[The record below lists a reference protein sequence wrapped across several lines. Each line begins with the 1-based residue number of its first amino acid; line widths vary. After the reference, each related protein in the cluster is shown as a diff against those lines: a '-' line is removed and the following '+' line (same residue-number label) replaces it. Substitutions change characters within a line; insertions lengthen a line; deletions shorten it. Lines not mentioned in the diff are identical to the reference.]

1 MNLTALILAS
11 SAHSEGFG
19 LHHAQ
24 IVGSTILVVG
34 AMIVLGVLARGQIGV
49 VPKGFGAAFEHVF
62 DWVDGMASDMIGR
75 GSRQYVPFLMS
86 LFLFILA
93 SNWSGLI
100 PLPVLEYQAPAIHA
114 SDNSVGQIGEEAEQ
128 NVDKKLHEAAP
139 EAEHVGFESP
149 TASYNTT
156 LALAL
161 ISFFAFN
168 WLGIRKNVFPK
179 WGAGSSHE
187 HDHEGDA
194 HAHHSSG
201 GIVGFFEWLGHYVQ
215 PLPMLWR
222 SLDAPL
228 KYFLCPPL
236 LLLFICLNISEELA
250 RILSLSLRL
259 FGNISG
265 EHQVKV
271 SLLNVMR
278 GFLSQSLAGFKV
290 ASFAGPSWL
299 FVGGL
304 IWGVSLFATL
314 LGALAGFVQAMVFM
328 MLSLVYIAHAVAD
341 EH

>member
-1 MNLTALILAS
+1 MNFTALILAS
-11 SAHSEGFG
+11 AAHASGFG
-19 LHHAQ
+19 LHQ
-24 IVGSTILVVG
+24 KLIVGSTVIVVG
-34 AMIVLGVLARGQIGV
+34 VLIILGIIARGQIGV
-49 VPKGFGAAFEHVF
+49 VPKGLGAAFEHVF
-62 DWVDGMASDMIGR
+62 DWVDGMAADLIGH

-100 PLPVLEYQAPAIHA
+100 PLPVLEYSPPPAVHA
-114 SDNSVGQIGEEAEQ
+114 SGELKAPPVAEE
-128 NVDKKLHEAAP
+128 VAEETVEV
-139 EAEHVGFESP
+139 EAEHFMFEPP

-168 WLGIRKNVFPK
+168 WLGIRKSMFPK
-179 WGAGSSHE
+179 WGASESHGHE
-187 HDHEGDA
+187 HEGDA

-236 LLLFICLNISEELA
+236 LLLFIGLNISEELA

-278 GFLSQSLAGFKV
+278 DFLGQSLAGFKV
-290 ASFAGPSWL
+290 GNFLAGPSWL
-299 FVGGL
+299 VVGGL
-304 IWGVSLFATL
+304 IWGVSLFETL